1 MKDGY
6 LYWKRAIQDIENAI
20 QANEEHLFVNKAFLE
35 KAKEEVKKYPKPK
48 ELDIDKVP
56 KEIEG
61 SG

>member
-6 LYWKRAIQDIENAI
+6 LYWKRAIQDIERAI
-20 QANEEHLFVNKAFLE
+20 QSNEEALFVNKAFLE
-35 KAKEEVKKYPKPK
+35 KAKEEVKKYPKP
-48 ELDIDKVP
+48 P